1 MIISPE
7 QLKHRNKSGVRFE
20 ADRRNQSMKTSI
32 DYKSRLARVGITL
45 LITSLVAC
53 DRGADPDMNAG
64 NAGASPGYDAG
75 YEFGFK
81 LSLLRHQHPDIGLDE
96 ALNGLRDA
104 LSETG
109 QPISSAN
116 MCARLQPVE
125 EKPAE
130 VELRPE
136 TFQPPET
143 QPGSDSVEVDS
154 ANDDDNAPD
163 ADNEGVVTLPS
174 GVQYEVL
181 LAGSGEPPQAGDSVL
196 ISYEG
201 RLPDGTVFDTTYDVG
216 PLQMS
221 LDDIVVPGL
230 KEALLLMNTG
240 SRWHVVIPTNR
251 GFSTGNRMFRRHDLI
266 YDIELV
272 SIDRAQP
279 AEAGY

>member
-1 MIISPE
+1 
-7 QLKHRNKSGVRFE
+7 
-20 ADRRNQSMKTSI
+20 MKTFNE
-32 DYKSRLARVGITL
+32 YKSRLARVSLTL
-45 LITSLVAC
+45 LIASLAAC

-75 YEFGFK
+75 YEFGIK
-81 LSLLRHQHPDIGLDE
+81 LALLRQQQPEIELDD
-96 ALNGLRDA
+96 ALDGLRDA
-104 LSETG
+104 LSETSQSIG
-109 QPISSAN
+109 STE
-116 MCARLQPVE
+116 MCAMLQPVE

-136 TFQPPET
+136 TVQPPET
-143 QPGSDSVEVDS
+143 QPGYDSVEVDS

-163 ADNEGVVTLPS
+163 AGNEGLVTLPS

-279 AEAGY
+279 GEAGY